1 MKIFSAAQLKKADE
15 LSIKNQNI
23 TSTQLMERAAS
34 HVSAEIHKRLQNSDI
49 AIKIFCG
56 VGNNGGDGLVIA
68 RQLIEKGYNV
78 KVFVVNYTDNRSD
91 DFLINYDRLKE
102 TTNDWP
108 EYIKSASDF
117 PEIDQNEFPFCT
129 SF

>member
-56 VGNNGGDGLVIA
+56 VGI
-68 RQLIEKGYNV
+68 
-78 KVFVVNYTDNRSD
+78 
-91 DFLINYDRLKE
+91 
-102 TTNDWP
+102 
-108 EYIKSASDF
+108 
-117 PEIDQNEFPFCT
+117 
-129 SF
+129 